1 MIYRNTVNFS
11 SLILEPGNLSIT
23 SLGIC
28 KMYCKSIYDRYTCT
42 SMVTDALFTIAKKW
56 TSPRCTSAD
65 EKNHG
70 AHKQCNFFSSL
81 RKNEIKIFS
90 LKWIELVSIMLS
102 EISQAQ
108 KDKYCIFL
116 ILCGSEI

>member
-1 MIYRNTVNFS
+1 MQDVVSQHMIDILAHPWLLMHYSQQLRNGPRLDVHQQMKK
-11 SLILEPGNLSIT
+11 I
-23 SLGIC
+23 
-28 KMYCKSIYDRYTCT
+28 
-42 SMVTDALFTIAKKW
+42 MVYI
-56 TSPRCTSAD
+56 
-65 EKNHG
+65 N
-70 AHKQCNFFSSL
+70 NVIFFSSL

-90 LKWIELVSIMLS
+90 LKWIELVSILLS